1 MFDTGGVPSAQRTY
15 KMISKILI
23 ARSYGQPDVLE
34 FSEQE
39 LPPLAAGTARIKV
52 KAAGIN
58 PIDARRM
65 TGEFRHASL
74 PQAFGTEFA
83 GIIAELPAGTEGWA
97 VGDEVL
103 GSGGGFTHATVIDVP
118 LANLVVRPAN
128 VEWAV
133 AGSLA
138 GVAQTAVTILNEV
151 GDVGSLLIH
160 GASGGVGSIT
170 VQIARFRGINVVA
183 TASAQNQD
191 YLAALGATPVEY
203 GPGLIG
209 RLETAHPAL
218 FDASID
224 MSGKEEAT
232 QASLARVK
240 PGGLIGSIAGV
251 QSSSDRVQA
260 LWTKRNPAKL
270 KVVVDG
276 VAEGR
281 FRWEISKTYSFAEA
295 AKAYAAI
302 LAGHTRGKAALIF

>member
-1 MFDTGGVPSAQRTY
+1 MKS
-15 KMISKILI
+15 MILI
-23 ARSYGQPDVLE
+23 ARAYGQPDVLE
-34 FSEQE
+34 FFEQE
-39 LPPLAAGTARIKV
+39 LPRLAAGTARIKV

-65 TGEFRHASL
+65 TGEFRHAAM
-74 PQAFGTEFA
+74 PQGFGTEFA
-83 GIIAELPAGTEGWA
+83 GVIVDLPAGTEGWA

-118 LANLVVRPAN
+118 LANLVARPAN
-128 VEWAV
+128 VDWAV

-138 GVAQTAVTILNEV
+138 GVAQTAMTILDDV

-170 VQIARFRGINVVA
+170 IQIARARGIDVVA
-183 TASAQNQD
+183 TASARNQD

-203 GPGLIG
+203 GSGLIE
-209 RLETAHPAL
+209 RLEVAHPAP

-224 MSGKEEAT
+224 LSGKEEAT

-240 PGGLIGSIAGV
+240 PDGLIGSIAGV
-251 QSSSDRVQA
+251 QLSSDRVQA
-260 LWTKRNPAKL
+260 LWTKRSPAKL
-270 KVVVDG
+270 KAVVDG

-281 FRWEISKTYSFAEA
+281 FRWDVSKTYPFVDA

-302 LAGHTRGKAALIF
+302 LAGHTRGKSALVF

>member
-1 MFDTGGVPSAQRTY
+1 M
-15 KMISKILI
+15 
-23 ARSYGQPDVLE
+23 LE
-34 FSEQE
+34 FFEQE

-65 TGEFRHASL
+65 TGEFRHAATPL
-74 PQAFGTEFA
+74 GFGTEFA
-83 GIIAELPAGTEGWA
+83 GVIVDLPAGTEGWA

-118 LANLVVRPAN
+118 LANLVARPTN
-128 VEWAV
+128 VDWAV

-138 GVAQTAVTILNEV
+138 GVAQTAMTILDEV
-151 GDVGSLLIH
+151 GDVDSLLIH

-170 VQIARFRGINVVA
+170 VQIARERGIDVVG
-183 TASAQNQD
+183 TASARNQD
-191 YLAALGATPVEY
+191 YLTELGATPVEY
-203 GPGLIG
+203 GPGLIE
-209 RLETAHPAL
+209 RLEAAHPAP

-240 PGGLIGSIAGV
+240 PDGLIGSIAGV
-251 QSSSDRVQA
+251 KSSSDRVQD
-260 LWTKRNPAKL
+260 LWTKRSPAQL
-270 KVVVDG
+270 KAVVDG

-281 FRWEISKTYSFAEA
+281 FRWDVSKTYPFADA

-302 LAGHTRGKAALIF
+302 LAGHTRGKISLVFT

>member
-1 MFDTGGVPSAQRTY
+1 MKTR
-15 KMISKILI
+15 ILI
-23 ARSYGQPDVLE
+23 ARRYGQTDVLE
-34 FSEQE
+34 FVEQE
-39 LPPLAAGTARIKV
+39 LPPLAADTARVEV

-65 TGEFRHASL
+65 TGEFRHAAL
-74 PQAFGTEFA
+74 PQGFGAEFA
-83 GIIAELPAGTEGWA
+83 GVIVELPAGTKGWA

-118 LANLVVRPAN
+118 LANLVARPAN
-128 VEWAV
+128 VDWAV

-138 GVAQTAVTILNEV
+138 GVAQTAVTILDEV

-170 VQIARFRGINVVA
+170 VQIARARGIDVVA
-183 TASAQNQD
+183 TASARNQD
-191 YLAALGATPVEY
+191 YLAELGATPVEY
-203 GPGLIG
+203 GPGLIE
-209 RLETAHPAL
+209 RLEAAHPAL

-224 MSGKEEAT
+224 MSGTEEAT

-240 PGGLIGSIAGV
+240 PDGLIGTIAGV
-251 QSSSDRVQA
+251 HVSSDRVQA
-260 LWTKRNPAKL
+260 LWTQRSPAKL
-270 KVVVDG
+270 KTVVDG

-281 FRWEISKTYSFAEA
+281 FRWDVSQAYPFADA

-302 LAGHTRGKAALIF
+302 LAGHTRGKSALMF